1 MSQTSKITITKLRGL
16 YKKKQKNHFLSSN
29 NLFLIYQQTNST
41 KSNLSNLCESIKNC
55 IDQYNKKQNE
65 VHFSCQLE
73 DHKPG
78 DLGVSYNFQ
87 GAQVLVCLNTR
98 LVANDANLTGRGGL
112 FYLRILWF
120 NFLAALTQW
129 EKRKKSQ
136 QHPTLKGAFFK
147 YVGCGEETLQEDIRF
162 AKQPQIDSTTLEER
176 LSSNELNQ
184 LELQLRHG
192 QLNITNNSLT
202 NSLVDLDSSC
212 TFLNTCMML

>member
-16 YKKKQKNHFLSSN
+16 YKKKQKNHILSSN

-55 IDQYNKKQNE
+55 IDQYNKKQNNILSE
-65 VHFSCQLE
+65 VNFCRQLGAPE
-73 DHKPG
+73 PG
-78 DLGVSYNFQ
+78 DRGVSYNFQ
-87 GAQVLVCLNTR
+87 GAQVLVCLNTK
-98 LVANDANLTGRGGL
+98 LVANDVNLTGRGGL

-136 QHPTLKGAFFK
+136 QHPTLKGVFFK
-147 YVGCGEETLQEDIRF
+147 YVGCSGELLQEDI
-162 AKQPQIDSTTLEER
+162 KVYSTTIEEK

-192 QLNITNNSLT
+192 QLNITSNSLT